1 MRQVP
6 IHRQIRSCEETEL
19 IKKDDFMTFLYHYD
33 SLSVKSHVQPHFI
46 VYNAGLKL
54 VKHLKELIKEFP
66 ALERP
71 MSRTLAVFNSWTSL
85 PPPEDFLQTDAPE
98 TSHGSSSPAGLKKMN
113 PRRYPKKDYHLRD
126 CDSPTPSSK
135 KRKMDGDNVESST
148 SITLI
153 NKPVSR
159 LEGYGTSNREDY
171 RAKMSSICRWRENL
185 EVAIPE

>member
-6 IHRQIRSCEETEL
+6 IHRQIRSCEETES

-33 SLSVKSHVQPHFI
+33 GLSVKSHVQPHFI

-98 TSHGSSSPAGLKKMN
+98 TSHGSSSAAGSKKTN
-113 PRRYPKKDYHLRD
+113 PRRYP
-126 CDSPTPSSK
+126 

-159 LEGYGTSNREDY
+159 LEGYGASNREEY